1 LEALSLTGN
10 IGLAQS
16 AFATLNVWL
25 ASSLGVSITAG
36 PMRNADD

>member
-1 LEALSLTGN
+1 LTRN

-16 AFATLNVWL
+16 AFATVNMWL

-36 PMRNADD
+36 PMRNTNN